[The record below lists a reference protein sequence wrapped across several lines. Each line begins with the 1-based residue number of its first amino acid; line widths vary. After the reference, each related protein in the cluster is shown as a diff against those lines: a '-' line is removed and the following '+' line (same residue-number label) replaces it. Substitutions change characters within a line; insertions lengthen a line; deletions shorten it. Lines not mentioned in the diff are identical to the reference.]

1 MTTKEY
7 EEKLKRIRYKN
18 KQKEMK
24 ARLEKEEDKY
34 KKKFKWP
41 STTKLIAT
49 YLFVIFN
56 VVLVF
61 VMYAMW
67 HFADLSYLGVLIT
80 DIAAQVLVFLIY
92 CIKSAKENSKNGIV
106 YDKAMAELNASLNA
120 NQNYSSTIISSTSQ
134 TTNDTYETGSS
145 NAVG

>member
-24 ARLEKEEDKY
+24 ARLEKEENKY

-80 DIAAQVLVFLIY
+80 DIAAQVLVYWIY
-92 CIKSAKENSKNGIV
+92 AQKSRIENTSTSGFV
-106 YDKAMAELNASLNA
+106 YEARMKELNQ
-120 NQNYSSTIISSTSQ
+120 QNSDNTISSTS
-134 TTNDTYETGSS
+134 S
-145 NAVG
+145 NSAVG

>member
-18 KQKEMK
+18 RQKEMK
-24 ARLEKEEDKY
+24 ANLEKEENKY

-80 DIAAQVLVFLIY
+80 DIAAQVLVYWIY
-92 CIKSAKENSKNGIV
+92 AQKSKIENTTTSGFIYEARMK
-106 YDKAMAELNASLNA
+106 ELN
-120 NQNYSSTIISSTSQ
+120 QQYS
-134 TTNDTYETGSS
+134 NDTNSS
-145 NAVG
+145 NSSNSAVG

>member
-24 ARLEKEEDKY
+24 ARLEKEENKY

-92 CIKSAKENSKNGIV
+92 SIKSAKENISTQGFV
-106 YDKAMAELNASLNA
+106 YEARMKELN
-120 NQNYSSTIISSTSQ
+120 QQYSNDTISS
-134 TTNDTYETGSS
+134 NSS
-145 NAVG
+145 NSAVG

>member
-24 ARLEKEEDKY
+24 TRLEKEEDKY

-80 DIAAQVLVFLIY
+80 DIAAQVLVYLIY
-92 CIKSAKENSKNGIV
+92 VQKSKAENTVGGIV
-106 YDKAMAELNASLNA
+106 YDKAMAELNA
-120 NQNYSSTIISSTSQ
+120 NQNCSSTISPTLQ
-134 TTNDTYETGSS
+134 TPNDTYETGSS

>member
-24 ARLEKEEDKY
+24 ARLEKEENKY

-80 DIAAQVLVFLIY
+80 DIAAQVLVYWIY
-92 CIKSAKENSKNGIV
+92 AQKSRIENTSTSGFV
-106 YDKAMAELNASLNA
+106 YEARMKELN
-120 NQNYSSTIISSTSQ
+120 QQYSNDTISS
-134 TTNDTYETGSS
+134 NSS
-145 NAVG
+145 NSAVG

>member
-24 ARLEKEEDKY
+24 ARLEKEENKY

-67 HFADLSYLGVLIT
+67 HFAHLSYLGVLIT
-80 DIAAQVLVFLIY
+80 DIAAQVLVYWIY
-92 CIKSAKENSKNGIV
+92 AQKSRIENTSTSGFV
-106 YDKAMAELNASLNA
+106 YEARMKELN
-120 NQNYSSTIISSTSQ
+120 QQYSNDTISS
-134 TTNDTYETGSS
+134 NSS
-145 NAVG
+145 NSAVG

>member
-24 ARLEKEEDKY
+24 TRLEKEEDKY

-80 DIAAQVLVFLIY
+80 DIAAQVLVYLIY
-92 CIKSAKENSKNGIV
+92 VQKSKAENTVGGIV
-106 YDKAMAELNASLNA
+106 YDKAMAELNASLNS
-120 NQNYSSTIISSTSQ
+120 SSTIISPTLQ
-134 TTNDTYETGSS
+134 TPNDTYETGSS

>member
-80 DIAAQVLVFLIY
+80 DIAAQVLVYLIY
-92 CIKSAKENSKNGIV
+92 VQKSKAENTVGGIV
-106 YDKAMAELNASLNA
+106 YDKAMAELNA
-120 NQNYSSTIISSTSQ
+120 NQNCSSTISPTLQ
-134 TTNDTYETGSS
+134 TPNDTYETGSS